1 MTRVTPSPER
11 SAERARRLGWW
22 YAAESQLRSMRA
34 YLGAI
39 TLSAALEP
47 LLYLLA
53 MGVGLGTLV
62 DAQNGPVDGVD
73 YLVFVAP
80 ALLVAS
86 VVMSVGTEMT
96 YPVMD
101 GFKWHRL
108 YYAPAA
114 TAVTPQQ
121 VATGHFVAAMIRF
134 TVQALV
140 FYLVMLA
147 FGAVT
152 LGASILVV
160 PAAVL
165 AAAAA
170 GAPLQAFAAT
180 RQDEG
185 GAFVFVQRFVVMP
198 MFLFS
203 GTFFPLA
210 SMPLWLQWVGW
221 VSPVWHGSQLARLAA
236 YGAPVP
242 GWLVA
247 VHVLVLAA
255 LAVTGIHASRR
266 VYARRLAA

>member
-1 MTRVTPSPER
+1 MTKAELTPAR
-11 SAERARRLGWW
+11 SAERARRYGWW
-22 YAAESQLRSMRA
+22 YFAESQLRSMRA

-39 TLSAALEP
+39 MLSSAVEP
-47 LLYLLA
+47 VLYLVA

-62 DAQNGPVDGVD
+62 DAQNGPVGGVP

-80 ALLVAS
+80 SLLVAS
-86 VVMSVGTEMT
+86 MVMSVGSEMT

-134 TVQALV
+134 TAQAAV
-140 FYLVMLA
+140 FYGVMLA
-147 FGAVT
+147 FGAVS
-152 LGASILVV
+152 LGASALVV
-160 PAAVL
+160 PVGVL

-185 GAFVFVQRFVVMP
+185 SAFVFVQRFVVMP

-210 SMPLWLQWVGW
+210 SMPLWLQWIGW
-221 VSPVWHGSQLARLAA
+221 VSPVWHGSQLARVVA

-242 GWLVA
+242 GWLI
-247 VHVLVLAA
+247 VLHLVVLSGLA
-255 LAVTGIHASRR
+255 LGGLLCARAF
-266 VYARRLAA
+266 YARRLAA